1 MPAPLPSEF
10 RSLVPA
16 DPSNPTCAEL
26 RAIMVGLPAL
36 LERWWS
42 AWFNADG
49 TLSEE
54 FQSEICSIGC
64 SGGGGSS
71 STSSSS
77 TDA

>member
-10 RSLVPA
+10 RALVPA

-42 AWFNADG
+42 AWYNPDG
-49 TLSEE
+49 TLTEE
-54 FQSEICSIGC
+54 FINELCETSC
-64 SGGGGSS
+64 SGDTSTS
-71 STSSSS
+71 STSTS
-77 TDA
+77 